1 MATMAEVKDW
11 YLGLP
16 NSQKQRFLAAVG
28 LNLTISF
35 RDSKPGNLNPKSWFG
50 VNELHYALYAAI
62 NALGAEVDLRTVWD
76 HLFFVAGDYN
86 LTDILISRLAAAKDQ
101 ITLSDAMREHGARG
115 KPGKVESAGGNG
127 V

>member
-50 VNELHYALYAAI
+50 VNELHHTLYGAI
-62 NALGAEVDLRTVWD
+62 DVLGAGIDGKTVWD
-76 HLFFVAGDYN
+76 HIFFSARQYN
-86 LTDILISRLAAAKDQ
+86 LTGTLTSTFESAKDAMTLVDAMGQKAAK
-101 ITLSDAMREHGARG
+101 
-115 KPGKVESAGGNG
+115 
-127 V
+127 